1 MFYLNLKKSKSGHP
15 KMQNPITLYLKAKG
29 IRTASPGNP
38 YKRLMNLNDL
48 NVSVGENENR
58 KMVNK
63 KLKKYQ
69 WALQER
75 RNPSLPARLGIA
87 LLDKF
92 PSCWYNYLITSKNLN
107 VSIEGK

>member
-1 MFYLNLKKSKSGHP
+1 
-15 KMQNPITLYLKAKG
+15 
-29 IRTASPGNP
+29 
-38 YKRLMNLNDL
+38 
-48 NVSVGENENR
+48 
-58 KMVNK
+58 MVNK

-107 VSIEGK
+107 FSIEGK